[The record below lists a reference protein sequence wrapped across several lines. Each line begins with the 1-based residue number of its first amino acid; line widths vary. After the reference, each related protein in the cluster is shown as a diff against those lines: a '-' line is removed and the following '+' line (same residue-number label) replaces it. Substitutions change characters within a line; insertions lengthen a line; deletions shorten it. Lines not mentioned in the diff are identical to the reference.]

1 LKQSRER
8 IRAAPTIYDV
18 ADRAGVS
25 ISTVSLALNSP
36 ARVRPE
42 TLERVYSAVNDLGF
56 VPKADAAVRARR
68 GTGRIGVIA
77 PFTAYGSFM
86 ERLQGVLAASEDDS
100 FEIVVFNQDATIFR
114 QHVVDSLPLSRR
126 LDGLILMA
134 VPISDRLA
142 DRLIEDGLHAVLV
155 ELARPG
161 FSSVSIDDE
170 EGGRLAAGY
179 LVERGHRR
187 CAFLGEPPISEAL
200 ASSIPSVQ
208 DPARIRGFRQ
218 GLARAGVSLP
228 DEYVV
233 SSGEPDGPD
242 GAVRRLLDLARPPTA
257 VFGHSDDLA
266 LRVLKVARARGLN
279 VPGDL
284 AVIGFDDREFADAVG
299 LTTIRQPL
307 YDSGRIA
314 LKLLRD
320 RLTETS
326 PDVPQVVRLPVTLVP
341 RETA

>member
-1 LKQSRER
+1 LRQPGARQT
-8 IRAAPTIYDV
+8 PTIYDV

-42 TLERVYSAVNDLGF
+42 TLERVYSAVSELGF

-68 GTGRIGVIA
+68 GTRRIGAIA

-86 ERLQGVLAASEDDS
+86 ERLQGVLAASEEDS

-142 DRLIEDGLHAVLV
+142 HRLIEDGLEAVLV

-170 EGGRLAAGY
+170 EGGRLAAEY
-179 LVERGHRR
+179 LVQRGHRR
-187 CAFLGEPPISEAL
+187 CAFLGEPPVSEAL

-208 DPARIRGFRQ
+208 GMARVRGFRQ
-218 GLARAGVSLP
+218 GLTGAGVPLP

-233 SSGEPDGPD
+233 SAADPGDPGD
-242 GAVRRLLDLARPPTA
+242 AVRELLDLKQPPTA
-257 VFGHSDDLA
+257 IFAHSDDLA
-266 LRVLKVARARGLN
+266 VGVLKVARRRGLDL
-279 VPGDL
+279 PGDL
-284 AVIGFDDREFADAVG
+284 AVIGFDDREYADYIG
-299 LTTIRQPL
+299 LTTVRQPL

-320 RLTETS
+320 RLTGGS
-326 PDVPQVVRLPVTLVP
+326 PPVPQVVRLPLTVVP
-341 RETA
+341 RATA